1 MTKDECYYLG
11 YVSKTR
17 GFDGKLILFLDVDD
31 TNDYANIDYLLI
43 DLHGSLTPFFIDMV
57 WMRDNNYIEVHI
69 EDIDARDDA
78 AQLVGKELYLPL
90 TELPKLPDDQY
101 YLHELVGMTVID
113 AHRGDLGQ
121 VAEVFDH
128 GNNPLVQ
135 IIHPKGEILIP
146 IDPQFIRKVDK
157 KAKRIEVDLPDGLI
171 DINLS

>member
-43 DLHGSLTPFFIDMV
+43 DVHGTLTPFFIDNV
-57 WMRDNNYIEVHI
+57 WMRDKNYIEVHI
-69 EDIDARDDA
+69 EDIDTRDDA
-78 AQLVGKELYLPL
+78 SELVGNELYLPL

-101 YLHELVGMTVID
+101 YLHELVGMMVID
-113 AHRGDLGQ
+113 AQRGDLGR
-121 VAEVFDH
+121 VAEIFDH
-128 GNNPLVQ
+128 SNNPLIQ
-135 IIHPKGEILIP
+135 ILHPKGEILIP
-146 IDPQFIRKVDK
+146 IDSRFIRKVDK
-157 KAKRIEVDLPDGLI
+157 TGKRIDVDLPDGLV